1 MPKQKCVQNTL
12 NCTYM
17 YMNQAVRPFLPIL
30 EVLRPKMTL
39 IKFQQQKEATL
50 FQDGLFR

>member
-1 MPKQKCVQNTL
+1 
-12 NCTYM
+12 M
-17 YMNQAVRPFLPIL
+17 YMNQAVRPILPVL
-30 EVLRPKMTL
+30 EELQLKMTL